1 LPEMFRFKLWLVHLG
16 GIMLI
21 PQRAETL
28 AAIRGVGGRNEK
40 KFDFNSY
47 ISLFS

>member
-1 LPEMFRFKLWLVHLG
+1 LFESSDSNAGLSAFI
-16 GIMLI
+16 GIVSI
-21 PQRAETL
+21 PQRAGTL